1 MSKIYLENFHYQP
14 RRDTAAQ
21 WQSNNPVLCDG
32 EIGIVTD
39 GTATEWLKVGDGTTP
54 WNQLPYKKGPKGE
67 KGDTGAQGDKGDK
80 GDKGERG
87 FPAVTDQTYSP
98 TSQNAQ
104 SGRAVAT
111 AIANKADT
119 SVMYSLD
126 SNRRSEIS
134 GLEGRISYLDSTIY
148 SITSEIYNQ
157 GGIKEKA
164 DSALQ
169 SDDIDQTYSPTSENA
184 QSGKAVAEAVKEE
197 EQRSNNVF
205 ANALK
210 GSASGSAV
218 RMDDTSPVEHTIGVK
233 VKRKNLFKIGTNSDY
248 TTNTLGCT
256 VSGDTLVGES
266 VPSASNFVIN
276 KNTAYSAG
284 KYTLS
289 QTTSAE
295 TTSSIIS
302 RFFIRLYDND
312 NNLIGTPNLLQGF
325 VYNAAMKG
333 YITATSSDGIIKDTI
348 TVEIP
353 DGVAYWKRGFCFYVY
368 PHVDGVLVTISNIQ
382 TELGTTATAYTPY
395 VPDLTATKVMR
406 YGKNLINSALWS
418 TASSGKGLT
427 IQYLPDEDCFV
438 ANGTITP
445 TSSETSADIGIKSVN
460 IPINKGKK
468 YTLSVKYVSGESE
481 MSNLHFVCR
490 DALGSGGNQVIRIN
504 PALDKQDHT
513 ATSIV
518 NATAIK
524 DVRFYFY
531 VGGTTSKT
539 VTNYKFRIQLE
550 ESDVAT
556 DYEPYQSKTEHTPA
570 ADGTVEGVKS
580 LYPTTTL
587 IPDTEGLI
595 LEADYNRDI
604 NKAFAELQQ
613 AIISLG
619 GNV

>member
-1 MSKIYLENFHYQP
+1 MSKIFLENFHYQP

-21 WQSNNPVLCDG
+21 WQANNPVLCDG

-87 FPAVTDQTYSP
+87 LPAVTDQTYSP

-119 SVMYSLD
+119 GVMYSLD

-134 GLEGRISYLDSTIY
+134 SLEGRISSIGSTIN
-148 SITSEIYNQ
+148 SLTSEIYGQ
-157 GGIKEKA
+157 DGIKEKA

-169 SDDIDQTYSPTSENA
+169 SDDIDLTYSPTSENA
-184 QSGKAVAEAVKEE
+184 QSGKAVTEAVKEE

-233 VKRKNLFKIGTNSDY
+233 VKRKNLINPALWSTAETSFGVTIQYLPDEDCFLLNGT
-248 TTNTLGCT
+248 TTKTDGATVAIKNLPNIPLG
-256 VSGDTLVGES
+256 
-266 VPSASNFVIN
+266 
-276 KNTAYSAG
+276 KG
-284 KYTLS
+284 KYTVSATYVSGTVSPENRAVFYIGAKDEPAASGAPMNWLNTKLS
-289 QTTSAE
+289 MSNTSMTAD
-295 TTSSIIS
+295 S
-302 RFFIRLYDND
+302 RNY
-312 NNLIGTPNLLQGF
+312 LIKYWFYWYGDITFTDYKVKIQF
-325 VYNAAMKG
+325 EKSNAAS
-333 YITATSSDGIIKDTI
+333 T
-348 TVEIP
+348 
-353 DGVAYWKRGFCFYVY
+353 
-368 PHVDGVLVTISNIQ
+368 
-382 TELGTTATAYTPY
+382 YTPY
-395 VPDLTATKVMR
+395 VPDLTATKVVECKRNLFDKSLVWGDIKNGYDLQHGTFVGYSDNGWILQGNNGNDTGDGSYSNGWFTPGRIR
-406 YGKNLINSALWS
+406 YSGTVTIPKN
-418 TASSGKGLT
+418 TVVT
-427 IQYLPDEDCFV
+427 I
-438 ANGTITP
+438 
-445 TSSETSADIGIKSVN
+445 SADITVLEFREVANPTNRYSFGIYINQNQTAKINIQNENVTKRYSVT
-460 IPINKGKK
+460 
-468 YTLSVKYVSGESE
+468 YTLKQPSPAFPAFTLN
-481 MSNLHFVCR
+481 SNKIKIENIQIE
-490 DALGSGGNQVIRIN
+490 LG
-504 PALDKQDHT
+504 T
-513 ATSIV
+513 
-518 NATAIK
+518 
-524 DVRFYFY
+524 
-531 VGGTTSKT
+531 
-539 VTNYKFRIQLE
+539 E
-550 ESDVAT
+550 AT
-556 DYEPYQSKTEHTPA
+556 DYESFSKTEYTPA

-587 IPDTEGLI
+587 IPDTKGLI